1 MHWED
6 EKINHYSSTLR
17 SKDELQA
24 RRDDGAAI
32 FDRAILKVPRID
44 LNLED

>member
-6 EKINHYSSTLR
+6 EQIESTLR
-17 SKDELQA
+17 KKDELEA

-32 FDRAILKVPRID
+32 FDRAILKVIRID
-44 LNLED
+44 LNLEH